1 MIFEPIAATFWL
13 LRDAYIYVRD
23 SVCNCVCGYVC
34 LFVRLRVLMH
44 LYANLKKSHTVAD
57 APPTATA
64 IVIATVADAV
74 ATGTA

>member
-1 MIFEPIAATFWL
+1 M
-13 LRDAYIYVRD
+13 
-23 SVCNCVCGYVC
+23 
-34 LFVRLRVLMH
+34 RLRVLMH

>member
-1 MIFEPIAATFWL
+1 MRCACMVSQALGEIA
-13 LRDAYIYVRD
+13 
-23 SVCNCVCGYVC
+23 
-34 LFVRLRVLMH
+34 
-44 LYANLKKSHTVAD
+44 TVAD